1 MENRKFN
8 IEIDGSI
15 KKFYENLKTPVFFC
29 NAREI
34 LWHNEAAEDLFK
46 TRKFR
51 QYVVLQ
57 TKEPREET
65 TKVFVCDGQY
75 YKILLRPFEKMFF
88 LEVAESW
95 PFNSTFDTLISLSAS
110 EILDSVARSS
120 SHQIFQ
126 SMTRLNEVLEKQND
140 MASLRYLDKIAN
152 STYRVL
158 RAVNVYR
165 EYNLLL
171 QGKTNLEAVDIFG
184 EIDALCSTVNS
195 LMQKSGVAFVWKVPS
210 EKVFCSVDIHQFSLA
225 LFHLICNA
233 YVFNVENREIRVVA
247 QKTESG
253 LLQIDVSDH
262 GTGISPQILDKV
274 TVPYFSYDSS
284 TGDVAGCG
292 LGLTYAAIYVE
303 KVGGT
308 LTIDSGE
315 GRTVVSISMPI
326 NCVSESAGLSS
337 YVVNYG
343 SGKYDYMVS
352 TMAQFMWK
360 I

>member
-1 MENRKFN
+1 MENRKFDV
-8 IEIDGSI
+8 EIDSSI

-29 NAREI
+29 NTREV
-34 LWHNEAAEDLFK
+34 LWHNEAADDLFK
-46 TRKFR
+46 ARKFR
-51 QYVVLQ
+51 QYVLQ
-57 TKEPREET
+57 LNDPSEET
-65 TKVFVCDGQY
+65 TKVFICDGQY
-75 YKILLRPFEKMFF
+75 YKILLRPFEKNFF

-95 PFNSTFDTLISLSAS
+95 PFTSTFDTLISLSAS
-110 EILDSVARSS
+110 EILDSVARNS

-126 SMTRLNEVLEKQND
+126 SMSCLNKVLEKQND

-171 QGKTNLEAVDIFG
+171 QGKTNLEAVDIFS

-195 LMQKSGVAFVWKVPS
+195 LMQKSGVSFFWEVPS
-210 EKVFCSVDIHQFSLA
+210 DKVFCDIDIHQFSLA

-233 YVFNVENREIRVVA
+233 YMFNVENKEIRVVA
-247 QKTESG
+247 QKTG
-253 LLQIDVSDH
+253 NDFLRIDVFDH

-274 TVPYFSYDSS
+274 TVPYFSYDSA

-292 LGLTYAAIYVE
+292 LGLTYVAIYIE
-303 KVGGT
+303 NVGGT
-308 LTIDSGE
+308 LTIDSGD
-315 GRTVVSISMPI
+315 GKTVVSISLPI
-326 NCVSESAGLSS
+326 GCVSEPDGLSS
-337 YVVNYG
+337 HIVDYG
-343 SGKYDYMVS
+343 SGKYEYMVS
-352 TMAQFMWK
+352 TMAKFMWR